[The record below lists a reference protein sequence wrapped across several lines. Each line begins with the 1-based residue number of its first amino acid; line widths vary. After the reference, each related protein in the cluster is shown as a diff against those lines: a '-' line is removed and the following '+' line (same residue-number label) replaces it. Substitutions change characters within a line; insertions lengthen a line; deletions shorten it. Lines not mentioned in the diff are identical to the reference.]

1 MNVYFNVRV
10 PSLENLGRAAA
21 LFLKCASV
29 LFVNGSCTVQAAM
42 DPPILR
48 CASVDVNGDVTLTW
62 TVPPDPGGE
71 FGNYR
76 IYSSTD
82 INGPFAPITSI
93 AVYGTTSFLSVGA
106 NANIGAQYYYL
117 TTITA
122 GPSPEES
129 APSDTVA
136 TIYLQLFQST
146 PPGSADLFWT
156 ATPSAPTAA
165 DSISIWMEY
174 PIGTWQII
182 AEVPST
188 TLSYQHTITVCD
200 DSLSFRVERADV
212 SGCISSSN
220 FTGDRFEDVTPP
232 SSPVITVVTVDTLSG
247 LATVDWE
254 PSPEADT
261 DGYIIVF
268 NAPGGAAII
277 DTVFGQFNTEYEWSE
292 SLAGLRPES
301 YTIAAFD
308 TCETGIPPSP
318 NTSATLPFHT
328 SMYLGHSYDQ
338 CAGEVSLE
346 WSAYVGWPVES
357 QQLFVQVDGGQW
369 TLLVNLPGDATTHV
383 HEVEPFRTYCY
394 AVEASRG
401 MGLAASLSNSTCVDT
416 DYPGLPAFNYI
427 RTVTVS
433 GSEQITVVDSLDLT
447 AQVTGYRLERSE
459 NGGDFVPMATQGPSL
474 TSVIEFVDNDVD
486 PAAIG
491 YQYRVIVK
499 DACGADALTSNIGAN
514 IVLSAV
520 ADLRGYNTLAWNGY
534 LDWAGDVNGYGLYRQ
549 VEDAPFTLLN
559 TVPADP
565 WLYPDD
571 VSGLTST
578 TGRFCYYVLA
588 FEEGNPSGINATSR
602 SNEVCAVQE
611 ELVYIPN
618 AFVIGGYNPV
628 FRPVLS
634 YVDVSEY
641 ELSIINRWGQVF
653 WTTDDPTVAWDGTV
667 DGEPVPLGIYAY
679 YCNFKNGA
687 GRVFEK
693 RGTVT
698 MLTAMD

>member
-1 MNVYFNVRV
+1 
-10 PSLENLGRAAA
+10 
-21 LFLKCASV
+21 
-29 LFVNGSCTVQAAM
+29 M
-42 DPPILR
+42 DPPVLR

-62 TVPPDPGGE
+62 SVPPDPGGE

-76 IYSSTD
+76 IYSSTAVG
-82 INGPFAPITSI
+82 GPFAPITSI
-93 AVYGTTSFLSVGA
+93 GVYGTTTFLSVGA
-106 NANIGAQYYYL
+106 NANVGSQYYYL
-117 TTITA
+117 TTLTS
-122 GPSPEES
+122 GPAPEES
-129 APSDTVA
+129 APSDTLA
-136 TIYLQLFQST
+136 TIFLQLYQST
-146 PPGSADLFWT
+146 PPGSADLVWI
-156 ATPSAPTAA
+156 APASSPTAA
-165 DSISIWMEY
+165 DTFSVWMEY
-174 PIGTWQII
+174 PIGIWQLLGR
-182 AEVPST
+182 VPST
-188 TLSYQHTITVCD
+188 TLSYEHVVSVCD
-200 DSLSFRVERADV
+200 DSLTFRIEREDDT
-212 SGCISSSN
+212 GCISSSN
-220 FTGDRFEDVTPP
+220 FTGDRFQDVTPP
-232 SSPVITVVTVDTLSG
+232 TSPVITVVTVDTLTG

-261 DGYIIVF
+261 DGYIIVW
-268 NAPGGAAII
+268 NAPSGAVII
-277 DTVFGQFNTEYEWSE
+277 DTVFGQNSTAYEWSE
-292 SLAGLRPES
+292 SLAGIRAES
-301 YTIAAFD
+301 YTVAAFD
-308 TCETGIPPSP
+308 TCETGVPPSP

-328 SMYLGHSYDQ
+328 SMFLGYSYDQ
-338 CAGEVSLE
+338 CAGEVSLQ

-357 QQLFVQVDGGQW
+357 QQVFVQVDGGPW
-369 TLLVNLPGDATTHV
+369 TLLTNLPSDATTHL

-401 MGLAASLSNSTCVDT
+401 TGLTTSLSNSTCVDT

-433 GSEQITVVDSLDLT
+433 GAEEITIVDSLDIT

-459 NGGDFVPMATQGPSL
+459 NGGDFVAIATQGPSP
-474 TSVIEFVDNDVD
+474 TSVIVFVDGDVD
-486 PAAIG
+486 PATVS
-491 YQYRVIVK
+491 YQYRVVVQ
-499 DACGADALTSNIGAN
+499 DACGTDALTSNIGAN
-514 IVLSAV
+514 IVLTAL
-520 ADLRGYNTLAWNGY
+520 ADLRGYNTLQWNGY

-559 TVPADP
+559 IVPADP

-578 TGRFCYYVLA
+578 TGRFCYYALA
-588 FEEGNPSGINATSR
+588 YEGGNASGINATSR

-618 AFVIGGYNPV
+618 AFVIGSIYNPV

-653 WTTDDPTVAWDGTV
+653 WTTNDPTVAWDGTAE
-667 DGEPVPLGIYAY
+667 GRPVPMGVYAY

-698 MLTAMD
+698 MLTAVD